1 MSGTNDFDYQDGDDL
16 PTPIT
21 PQHLILMQDDE
32 AAAAAAGADIVRN
45 IASFLTVSDAQSLT
59 SPGYGLDTP
68 SVSENWASHAGGTP
82 FQWGSMMQTPPTPAL
97 VAVSPNPLDDEFN
110 GNYLQ
115 YQDRQD
121 QNNSLMVDDDSMEE
135 YSVAK
140 RRRNAWA
147 QERIANAVF
156 SHPAPLRDYCVEAY
170 QSAKEV
176 RMSQSLTMGDERSPE
191 TLIEPSNERHSQ
203 QGRRQRP
210 HRNTFFLN
218 EILHHLFNNVPLSVT
233 LHVLCGFREVSL
245 DTSFAT
251 VRITSMT
258 IHGIVDALIRLIGN
272 VWYGVTHFNPLA
284 AAQAIISRPFNAMG
298 KTTEV
303 VVSGIQSVATGV
315 GSASSLAFHRLSSKT
330 ASSSN
335 LVPQNAIF
343 RSRLG
348 SPTANQKL
356 LRKLSTIHS
365 AASVIRYEEIADD
378 TGGLSK
384 RMKSRVQRM
393 LHYDVSLRPF
403 VATVKLPPELSSE
416 LSAVSSSNESTNK
429 GSKETNES
437 VTTVNILEHS
447 EARGEGDEVSAT
459 SSPESPFMCTPQS
472 FPPTPTSRH
481 MVLARG
487 TRFADDVIFLAR
499 DHLRLH
505 GALGSENERT
515 REMAMALTRGR
526 QLAVFDADDTSAGI
540 ELSCGQHVATK
551 VDSMLYCST
560 RSMVPIL
567 RNCFVY
573 FEMTVLPKPS
583 GNLIPQASMATLSIG
598 LSTKEMPSNTLV
610 GAWKGSVGICATGQ
624 MLTAGQWCS
633 PLDPSTSSYGD
644 RATVGCLV
652 CLDDGSAYETWE
664 GMSVSA
670 GVTFSVNQ
678 KTVSPPVSTLPMASA
693 TLDTLVTNLPTPVG
707 SPTSID
713 LAGPPRTPPLRIG
726 PAPTSFTLRLL
737 VPAEEELFPTV
748 TLHSPGTAVMC
759 RFSLG
764 DVLATTRAAIGAP
777 QGVAVYAIDGSL
789 ILSEKD

>member
-1 MSGTNDFDYQDGDDL
+1 MTMDRRNDFDSQDADDL
-16 PTPIT
+16 PTPIS
-21 PQHLILMQDDE
+21 PQHFLLMQE
-32 AAAAAAGADIVRN
+32 EEAAAGADIVRN

-59 SPGYGLDTP
+59 SGYGLDTP

-97 VAVSPNPLDDEFN
+97 VAISPNPLDDEFS

-115 YQDRQD
+115 YQNRDD
-121 QNNSLMVDDDSMEE
+121 PNTSLVLEEDSIED
-135 YSVAK
+135 YAAVK

-156 SHPAPLRDYCVEAY
+156 SHPAPLRNYCIEAY
-170 QSAKEV
+170 ESAKEV
-176 RMSQSLTMGDERSPE
+176 RLSQNLATGERSPE
-191 TLIEPSNERHSQ
+191 THIEPSNEHLSQ
-203 QGRRQRP
+203 QGP
-210 HRNTFFLN
+210 KRNHFTFLLKAM
-218 EILHHLFNNVPLSVT
+218 LHHLFHNVPLSVAV
-233 LHVLCGFREVSL
+233 HVLCGFREVSL

-272 VWYGVTHFNPLA
+272 MWYGVTHFNPLA

-335 LVPQNAIF
+335 LAPQNALF
-343 RSRLG
+343 RNRLG
-348 SPTANQKL
+348 SPKASQKL
-356 LRKLSTIHS
+356 IRKLSTIHS

-403 VATVKLPPELSSE
+403 VATVKLPPELRSPSTDGMT
-416 LSAVSSSNESTNK
+416 SSSKESTSNERQDANES
-429 GSKETNES
+429 ETTQKS
-437 VTTVNILEHS
+437 LVRS
-447 EARGEGDEVSAT
+447 EAGVEGDDVSAT
-459 SSPESPFMCTPQS
+459 SSPESLFMCTPQS
-472 FPPTPTSRH
+472 FPPTPTSRC

-573 FEMTVLPKPS
+573 FEMTVLPRPS
-583 GNLIPQASMATLSIG
+583 GNLIQQASMATLSIG

-633 PLDPSTSSYGD
+633 PVDPNTSAYGD
-644 RATVGCLV
+644 GATVGCLV

-664 GMSVSA
+664 GMSVTA
-670 GVTFSVNQ
+670 GVTFAVNQ
-678 KTVSPPVSTLPMASA
+678 QIVSPPVSTLPMAAA
-693 TLDTLVTNLPTPVG
+693 TVDTLVTNLPTPMG
-707 SPTSID
+707 SPMSMD
-713 LAGPPRTPPLRIG
+713 LGGPPRTPPLRIG
-726 PAPTSFTLRLL
+726 PAPTSFTLPLL

-777 QGVAVYAIDGSL
+777 PGVAVYAIDGSL
-789 ILSEKD
+789 ILSDKD